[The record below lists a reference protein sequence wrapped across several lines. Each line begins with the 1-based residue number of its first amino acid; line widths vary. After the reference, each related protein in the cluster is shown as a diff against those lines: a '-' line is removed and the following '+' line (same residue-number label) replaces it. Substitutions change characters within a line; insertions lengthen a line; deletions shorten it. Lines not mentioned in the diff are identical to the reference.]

1 MSGIRLLFY
10 AAFECR
16 LRYNRTLKL
25 AIIGYGNVGR
35 ALARLVRQKRKEVP
49 FTITG
54 VHTLRHGTAVDAAGL
69 PNEVLEAAWF
79 GPPAAS
85 VEEFLEA
92 ARAQVAVELT
102 TLNPSTGE
110 PATRSEERRVGKE

>member
-10 AAFECR
+10 AAFECC

-35 ALARLVRQKRKEVP
+35 ALARLVRQKRQEFP

-69 PNEVLEAAWF
+69 PDEVLEAAQF
-79 GPPAAS
+79 GPRAAS
-85 VEEFLEA
+85 GEGVLEG
-92 ARAQVAVELT
+92 ARAPGAVR
-102 TLNPSTGE
+102 SGE
-110 PATRSEERRVGKE
+110 H